1 MVVVVT
7 GASSGIGRATALAF
21 AERGEHLVLAARGE
35 ELLED
40 ARRAC
45 ETAGAASAT
54 AVPTDVRSSA
64 DVDALVARAVEDHG
78 RVDAV
83 VHAAMV
89 MAFGAIEE
97 LPEEVLTGVV
107 DTAVHGT
114 AHVARAS
121 LRTFRRQEEGVLV
134 VVTSV
139 LASVAVPGIG
149 AYVAGKW
156 GQAGLLRS
164 LQLETRDLPGIR
176 VEAVA
181 PGPVD
186 TPIYQR
192 AANVEG
198 RLGQVPPPKV
208 DPEHV
213 AGAILGI
220 IDGGRAPRSLLN
232 GFIVLGSRLFTPIYD
247 RFAGPLYRRLVLSD
261 RVIPPTLGN
270 VLSPSRPPAPT
281 PP

>member
-1 MVVVVT
+1 MVVVDT
-7 GASSGIGRATALAF
+7 GASSGIGRATALAL
-21 AERGEHLVLAARGE
+21 AERGEHVVLAARGAD
-35 ELLED
+35 LLEE
-40 ARRAC
+40 ARHAC
-45 ETAGAASAT
+45 EQAGAASAT

-64 DVDALVARAVEDHG
+64 DVDALLARAVADHG

-89 MAFGAIEE
+89 MAFGSIED
-97 LPEEVLTGVV
+97 LPEDVLVSVV

-114 AHVARAS
+114 AHVARAT
-121 LRTFRRQEEGVLV
+121 LPVFRDQDEGTLV
-134 VVTSV
+134 VVTSI
-139 LASVAVPGIG
+139 LASLAVPGIG

-156 GQAGLLRS
+156 GQAGLLRT
-164 LQLETRDLPGIR
+164 LQLETRDTPGIR

-198 RLGQVPPPKV
+198 HLGKAPPPKV

-232 GFIVLGSRLFTPIYD
+232 AFLVYGERLFTPVYD
-247 RFAGPLYRRLVLSD
+247 HLVGPIYRRLVLSGQ
-261 RVIPPTLGN
+261 VIPPTDGN
-270 VLSPSRPPAPT
+270 VLTPSGPAPE
-281 PP
+281 PPS